1 MIAHEIDIERETQ
14 KLLVFLQRIWCFKN
28 VSTSYD
34 NVISKDVYS
43 VPCLQASSSQ
53 SCISVCEP
61 GRFFFSPRDALQGVN
76 KLSQNK
82 MNMFFFSKYLA
93 YQATV
98 GSHYLKQW
106 SLYLAY
112 SLQLWAVYGDLD
124 LLSLTLTRIRFFL
137 LPLATNVLGKI
148 ILSRRLCM

>member
-1 MIAHEIDIERETQ
+1 MSLA
-14 KLLVFLQRIWCFKN
+14 V
-28 VSTSYD
+28 
-34 NVISKDVYS
+34 
-43 VPCLQASSSQ
+43 
-53 SCISVCEP
+53 
-61 GRFFFSPRDALQGVN
+61 FFSPQDALQGMN

-112 SLQLWAVYGDLD
+112 SLQVWAVYGDLD
-124 LLSLTLTRIRFFL
+124 LLFFL

>member
-1 MIAHEIDIERETQ
+1 
-14 KLLVFLQRIWCFKN
+14 
-28 VSTSYD
+28 
-34 NVISKDVYS
+34 
-43 VPCLQASSSQ
+43 
-53 SCISVCEP
+53 
-61 GRFFFSPRDALQGVN
+61 
-76 KLSQNK
+76 
-82 MNMFFFSKYLA
+82 MFFFSKYLA

-148 ILSRRLCM
+148 ILSRRLCMQSVSFRQGVSRQTFTIYIGLFLPINGHAPPPKKKTQKPQKTTYGLNFIKRIFITCKIKTN

>member
-43 VPCLQASSSQ
+43 VPCLQASSETCSQ
-53 SCISVCEP
+53 SRISVCEP

-98 GSHYLKQW
+98 GSHYLKRW

-137 LPLATNVLGKI
+137 LPLATYVL
-148 ILSRRLCM
+148 